1 MTEQKP
7 KGNKLPPLQSKVVL
21 CLAQKGK
28 QTKNEINT
36 NIPLLKLAK
45 RAHYKP
51 TWVAIKSLIK
61 KGLIQEVGTKH
72 RRGQNYPKHWL
83 TEEGIFVA
91 LIEGANPETLLSKT
105 REIFPKN
112 QTLLYYL
119 EIASKLNPKIF
130 GIAYSAIKTKGKL
143 DPIDLFAIS
152 LTQMETETT
161 METFIETIN
170 TLKKYP
176 KQYKLLKEQMEQ
188 IKELLNRITQLKEII

>member
-1 MTEQKP
+1 MTKQKP

-21 CLAQKGK
+21 CLAQKGN

-45 RAHYKP
+45 KAHYKP
-51 TWVAIKSLIK
+51 TWVAIKSLTK

-83 TEEGIFVA
+83 TEEGIIVA
-91 LIEGANPETLLSKT
+91 LIEGANPETLLNNT

-112 QTLLYYL
+112 RTLLCYL

-143 DPIDLFAIS
+143 EPIDLIAIS
-152 LTQMETETT
+152 LTQMQTETT
-161 METFIETIN
+161 MQTFREILKILKNEHPKLYNSIKSDIEKMSEN
-170 TLKKYP
+170 
-176 KQYKLLKEQMEQ
+176 
-188 IKELLNRITQLKEII
+188 LNQLKETI